1 MSLGVLKRDFTSLQD
16 RCRAA
21 LLPHLTHEEQ
31 IDNLRLPM
39 RVKQFI
45 SEGMENFTEDVALSM
60 NNVAMSHW

>member
-1 MSLGVLKRDFTSLQD
+1 MTSKTGGIDDNIL
-16 RCRAA
+16 R
-21 LLPHLTHEEQ
+21 LHSQ